1 VKPFVVRWCESVF
14 IADHNADPAALKAPQ
29 GSPKNEKSERA
40 KATYKSGSAADRY
53 ASAVET
59 MPPLANGKI
68 AQESD
73 VLAYVSDRI
82 AEVDGD
88 CTLKE
93 AQRVFYC
100 LVNMKKGSPFVF
112 DKATRLWRGS
122 RHGI

>member
-1 VKPFVVRWCESVF
+1 MKPFVVRWCESIF
-14 IADHNADPAALKAPQ
+14 ITDRNADPAQLKAPQ
-29 GSPKNEKSERA
+29 GNPKSEKA
-40 KATYKSGSAADRY
+40 KATYKMGSAADRY

-59 MPPLANGKI
+59 MPPLANGKVP
-68 AQESD
+68 QESA

-82 AEVDGD
+82 AEVEGD

-100 LVNMKKGSPFVF
+100 LANMKKGSPFVF
-112 DKATRLWRGS
+112 DKATRLWRGQ